1 MKKFY
6 TARYDDVFKNAIVND
21 KKVFKE
27 FLETALNLK
36 IEDYKLDPKELEKPN
51 VKLKTK
57 TLDVLVKTKDKTINL
72 EVNNGYYTSLPTRN
86 YAYICSVFSN
96 SVFKGES
103 YSKVD
108 LHIQLNIT
116 WGLGQEKEIV
126 TKYMMQDIENNIVY
140 CDKLKIIEINMD
152 KIMHEWYNGDKK
164 KALKYKYY
172 LMLDLKKEELKEV
185 SKGDKMMEKYR
196 ENVERLNSDPEFIE
210 VVSPE
215 KDAEMVYNTLREE
228 AMEEGLKEGIKE
240 GLEQGIEQ
248 GIKQGVK
255 QGIEQGIE
263 KGKLETAK
271 KLLEN
276 NVELSIIS
284 VSTGIPIEKLTKLKS
299 EE

>member
-126 TKYMMQDIENNIVY
+126 TRYMMQDIENNIVY

-228 AMEEGLKEGIKE
+228 AMEEGLKEG
-240 GLEQGIEQ
+240 LEQGIEQ
-248 GIKQGVK
+248 
-255 QGIEQGIE
+255 
-263 KGKLETAK
+263 GKLETAK

-276 NVELSIIS
+276 DVELSIIS
-284 VSTGIPIEKLTKLKS
+284 VSTGIPIEKLTKLKN
-299 EE
+299 EN

>member
-6 TARYDDVFKNAIVND
+6 TSRYDDVFKNALVND
-21 KKVFKE
+21 KKIFKE
-27 FLETALNLK
+27 FLEISLDLK

-72 EVNNGYYTSLPTRN
+72 EVNNGYYPSLPTRN

-116 WGLGQEKEIV
+116 WGLGKEKEIV
-126 TKYMMQDIENNIVY
+126 TKYMMQDIENKIVY

-172 LMLDLKKEELKEV
+172 LMLDLKREELKEV
-185 SKGDKMMEKYR
+185 SKGDKIMEKYR
-196 ENVERLNSDPEFIE
+196 ENVEKLNSDPEFIE
-210 VVSPE
+210 VVSKE
-215 KDAEMVYNTLREE
+215 KDAEMVYNTLIEDGIE
-228 AMEEGLKEGIKE
+228 QGLQ
-240 GLEQGIEQ
+240 QGIEQ
-248 GIKQGVK
+248 
-255 QGIEQGIE
+255 
-263 KGKLETAK
+263 GKLETAK
-271 KLLEN
+271 RLLEN
-276 NVELSIIS
+276 NIDLNIIS
-284 VSTGIPIEKLTKLKS
+284 TSTGISLEKLTELKN
-299 EE
+299 EN

>member
-6 TARYDDVFKNAIVND
+6 TSRYDDVFKNALVND
-21 KKVFKE
+21 KKIFKE
-27 FLETALNLK
+27 FLEMSLDLK

-72 EVNNGYYTSLPTRN
+72 EVNNGYYPSLPTRN

-116 WGLGQEKEIV
+116 WGLGKEKEIV
-126 TKYMMQDIENNIVY
+126 TKYMMQDIENKIVY

-172 LMLDLKKEELKEV
+172 LMLDLKREELKEV
-185 SKGDKMMEKYR
+185 SKGDKIMEKYR
-196 ENVERLNSDPEFIE
+196 ENVEKLNSDPEFIE
-210 VVSPE
+210 VVSKE
-215 KDAEMVYNTLREE
+215 KDAEMVYNTLIED
-228 AMEEGLKEGIKE
+228 
-240 GLEQGIEQ
+240 GIEQ
-248 GIKQGVK
+248 
-255 QGIEQGIE
+255 
-263 KGKLETAK
+263 GKLETAK
-271 KLLEN
+271 RLLEN
-276 NVELSIIS
+276 NIDLNIIS
-284 VSTGIPIEKLTKLKS
+284 TSTGISLEKLTELKN
-299 EE
+299 EN

>member
-6 TARYDDVFKNAIVND
+6 TSRYDDVFKNALVND
-21 KKVFKE
+21 KKIFKE
-27 FLETALNLK
+27 FLEMSLDLK

-72 EVNNGYYTSLPTRN
+72 EVNNGYYPSLPTRN

-116 WGLGQEKEIV
+116 WGLGKEKEIV
-126 TKYMMQDIENNIVY
+126 TKYMMQDIENKIVY

-172 LMLDLKKEELKEV
+172 LMLDLKREELKEV
-185 SKGDKMMEKYR
+185 SKGDKIMEKYR
-196 ENVERLNSDPEFIE
+196 ENVEKLNSDPEFIE
-210 VVSPE
+210 VVSKE
-215 KDAEMVYNTLREE
+215 KDAEMVYNTLIEDGIE
-228 AMEEGLKEGIKE
+228 QGLQ
-240 GLEQGIEQ
+240 QGIEQ
-248 GIKQGVK
+248 
-255 QGIEQGIE
+255 
-263 KGKLETAK
+263 GKLETAK
-271 KLLEN
+271 RLLEN
-276 NVELSIIS
+276 NIDLNIIS
-284 VSTGIPIEKLTKLKS
+284 TSTGISLEKLTELKN
-299 EE
+299 EN

>member
-126 TKYMMQDIENNIVY
+126 TRYMMQDIENNIVY

-228 AMEEGLKEGIKE
+228 AMEEGLKEG
-240 GLEQGIEQ
+240 LEQGIEQ
-248 GIKQGVK
+248 
-255 QGIEQGIE
+255 
-263 KGKLETAK
+263 GKLETAK

-276 NVELSIIS
+276 DVELSIIS
-284 VSTGIPIEKLTKLKS
+284 ASTGIPIEKLTKLKN
-299 EE
+299 EN

>member
-126 TKYMMQDIENNIVY
+126 TRYMMQDIENNIVY

-196 ENVERLNSDPEFIE
+196 
-210 VVSPE
+210 
-215 KDAEMVYNTLREE
+215 
-228 AMEEGLKEGIKE
+228 
-240 GLEQGIEQ
+240 
-248 GIKQGVK
+248 
-255 QGIEQGIE
+255 
-263 KGKLETAK
+263 
-271 KLLEN
+271 
-276 NVELSIIS
+276 
-284 VSTGIPIEKLTKLKS
+284 
-299 EE
+299 

>member
-1 MKKFY
+1 
-6 TARYDDVFKNAIVND
+6 
-21 KKVFKE
+21 
-27 FLETALNLK
+27 
-36 IEDYKLDPKELEKPN
+36 
-51 VKLKTK
+51 
-57 TLDVLVKTKDKTINL
+57 
-72 EVNNGYYTSLPTRN
+72 
-86 YAYICSVFSN
+86 
-96 SVFKGES
+96 
-103 YSKVD
+103 
-108 LHIQLNIT
+108 
-116 WGLGQEKEIV
+116 
-126 TKYMMQDIENNIVY
+126 
-140 CDKLKIIEINMD
+140 MD

-228 AMEEGLKEGIKE
+228 AMEEGLKEGLKE
-240 GLEQGIEQ
+240 GLEKGIEQ
-248 GIKQGVK
+248 GIKQGVE

-284 VSTGIPIEKLTKLKS
+284 ASTGIPIEKLTKLKR